1 MKKIFLV
8 CCLFLATLSGC
19 EVETPVACATNYP
32 VYYLISKIGGS
43 YIESCN
49 LSKNEL
55 IQRAQVSDTFLEDLN
70 ESDLLFYIS
79 GLEPYFTVYQDDFNK
94 SSITK
99 VDLAKA
105 SAIYRFARS
114 ISMVVDTQEITVE
127 SPYYEGEVFKYVD
140 TYDKDLAIWMDPN
153 SMMSMAMTI
162 RDTFVST
169 YPENA
174 TVFEDNYNKLEVEF
188 AQLDASFQNLKDEK
202 RDIAFVTM
210 TPNFGTWQKSYG
222 FRVYPVI
229 LSRFGALPTD
239 SQLTAIKE
247 RIKSDGVKYIAYEEN
262 MSEDIEALY
271 NELVA
276 ELGLTRI
283 NLNNISSISEDA
295 IQNNKDYLTLMYEN
309 LAQLESLGK

>member
-1 MKKIFLV
+1 MKKIFLI
-8 CCLFLATLSGC
+8 CCLLLATLSGC
-19 EVETPVACATNYP
+19 KVETPVACATNYP

-55 IQRAQVSDTFLEDLN
+55 IQRAQVSDTFLDNLN

-105 SAIYRFARS
+105 SAIYKFARTYT
-114 ISMVVDTQEITVE
+114 MTVDTQEITVE
-127 SPYYEGEVFKYVD
+127 SPYYEGEAFKYVD

-174 TVFEDNYNKLEVEF
+174 TVFEDNYNKLEMEF
-188 AQLDASFQNLKDEK
+188 AQLDASFQNLKDEN

-229 LSRFGALPTD
+229 LSRFGALPTA

-247 RIKSDGVKYIAYEEN
+247 RIKSDGVKYIAHEEN
-262 MSEDIEALY
+262 LPEDVEALY

>member
-1 MKKIFLV
+1 MKKIFLI

-19 EVETPVACATNYP
+19 KVETPVACATNYP

-43 YIESCN
+43 YIETCN

-55 IQRAQVSDTFLEDLN
+55 IQRAQVSDTFLDDLN
-70 ESDLLFYIS
+70 DADLLFYIS
-79 GLEPYFTVYQDDFNK
+79 GLEPYFSVYQDDFNK

-105 SAIYRFARS
+105 SAIYKFARTT
-114 ISMVVDTQEITVE
+114 SMVVDTQEITVE
-127 SPYYEGEVFKYVD
+127 SPYYEGEEFKYID

-153 SMMSMAMTI
+153 AMMSMAMTI

-174 TVFEDNYNKLEVEF
+174 AVFEDNYSKLEVEF
-188 AQLDASFQNLKDEK
+188 AQFDASFQNLKDEK

-229 LSRFGALPTD
+229 LSRYGALPTA
-239 SQLTAIKE
+239 SQLAAIKA
-247 RIKSDGVKYIAYEEN
+247 RIKNDGVKYIAHEEN
-262 MSEDIEALY
+262 LPEDVEALY

-283 NLNNISSISEDA
+283 NLNNISSISGDA

-309 LAQLESLGK
+309 LAQLESLGN

>member
-8 CCLFLATLSGC
+8 CCLFLVTLSGC
-19 EVETPVACATNYP
+19 KVETPVACATNYP

-43 YIESCN
+43 YIETCN

-70 ESDLLFYIS
+70 DSDLLFYIS

-105 SAIYRFARS
+105 SAIYKFARTT
-114 ISMVVDTQEITVE
+114 SMVVDTQEISVE
-127 SPYYEGEVFKYVD
+127 SSYYEGEAFKYVD

-174 TVFEDNYNKLEVEF
+174 SVFEDNYNKLEVEF

-229 LSRFGALPTD
+229 LSRFGSLPTA
-239 SQLTAIKE
+239 SQLAAIKE
-247 RIKSDGVKYIAYEEN
+247 RIKSDGVKYIAHEEN
-262 MSEDIEALY
+262 LPEDIEALY

-309 LAQLESLGK
+309 LAQLESIGK

>member
-8 CCLFLATLSGC
+8 CCLFLSILSGC

-70 ESDLLFYIS
+70 DSDLLFYIS

-105 SAIYRFARS
+105 SAIYKFARTT
-114 ISMVVDTQEITVE
+114 SMVVDTQEITVE

-174 TVFEDNYNKLEVEF
+174 AVFEDNYNKLEIEF

-229 LSRFGALPTD
+229 LSRFGALPTA
-239 SQLTAIKE
+239 SQLDAIKE
-247 RIKSDGVKYIAYEEN
+247 RIKNDGVKYIAHEEN
-262 MSEDIEALY
+262 LPEDIEALY
-271 NELVA
+271 NELIA